1 MMGTKNLLAGL
12 LGLALVVP
20 GAACTQNTPVQMQQG
35 DIVAVATA
43 AGSFNTL
50 LAAVE
55 AADLVEVLQGDGP
68 FTVFAPTDAAFAA
81 LPAGTVEA
89 LLANPE
95 ALRAVLTYHVV
106 PGRVTASQ
114 LVSAGGATP
123 TTANGQTL
131 NIRVNGGV
139 VTVND
144 ATVVT
149 ADVMASNGVIH
160 VIDSVLLPSG
170 M

>member
-1 MMGTKNLLAGL
+1 MGMKNLLAGL
-12 LGLALVVP
+12 VGLSLVVP
-20 GAACTQNTPVQMQQG
+20 GAAFTQSTPVQAGQG
-35 DIVAVATA
+35 DIVAVAA
-43 AGSFNTL
+43 AGSFSTS
-50 LAAVE
+50 LAAAE

-81 LPAGTVEA
+81 LPEGTVEA

-106 PGRVTASQ
+106 PGRVTAGQ
-114 LVSAGGATP
+114 LVNAGGATP
-123 TTANGQTL
+123 TTVNGQSL
-131 NIRVNGGV
+131 NIAVSGGV
-139 VTVND
+139 VMVDD

-149 ADVMASNGVIH
+149 ADVMAANGVIH
-160 VIDSVLLPSG
+160 VINSVLLPSR